1 MFLFKFSVPIN
12 SQMLLLL
19 SIVIIYI
26 PLYAFQFQ
34 ILNLVVV
41 VIYYITL
48 SVGYLCSFM
57 ILLSPLY
64 LSKSNN
70 IMSRK
75 QIILIAQT
83 Q

>member
-26 PLYAFQFQ
+26 PLYAYQFQ
-34 ILNLVVV
+34 ISNLVVV

>member
-26 PLYAFQFQ
+26 PLYAYQFQ